1 MPKPNKLARRLAG
14 KAIKTVAKR
23 AASGTLEAGA
33 AVIRAAADR
42 AADTSHKAV
51 ETTAHKRLPIQR
63 HVDIA
68 VPLAVAWEEWL
79 ELEAIPEGI
88 HTVTDIERDGAELTG
103 QTSGPRQ
110 TDWEA
115 EILDEREQES
125 FAWQSNEGSDC
136 AGLLTFHALSERL
149 TRVEL
154 NLDVVPTGV
163 AETFQLATH
172 LADRKA
178 DADLRRFK
186 ARLELISPDLYEEI
200 APPDEEEDA
209 PQDASQAE
217 DEPEGEEELEADP
230 GEAEAA

>member
-14 KAIKTVAKR
+14 KAIKAVAKR

-42 AADTSHKAV
+42 AADTGHKAV

-79 ELEAIPEGI
+79 EFEGIPEGI
-88 HTVTDIERDGAELTG
+88 HTVTDIERDGVELTG

-110 TDWEA
+110 TDWAA

-125 FAWQSNEGSDC
+125 FAWQSYEGSDC

-163 AETFQLATH
+163 AETVQLATR

-178 DADLRRFK
+178 EADLRRFK

-200 APPDEEEDA
+200 TPAGEQEESSA
-209 PQDASQAE
+209 ASQAE
-217 DEPEGEEELEADP
+217 DEPEDEEELEDDP
-230 GEAEAA
+230 EDQEAA